1 MKRNLLKAIGI
12 SFLIFVVLS
21 WIIPVGTY
29 SDGELTTNGI
39 DAVGLFDL
47 VGVPVSTILTF
58 ALYIVVFA
66 VIGGLYGVM
75 EKTGALTAWTDKIT
89 KKFEG
94 KEKRFI
100 IFTIIFFVILS
111 N

>member
-29 SDGELTTNGI
+29 SGGKLTTNGI

-47 VGVPVSTILTF
+47 INIPVSSLMTF
-58 ALYIVVFA
+58 
-66 VIGGLYGVM
+66 VM
-75 EKTGALTAWTDKIT
+75 YM
-89 KKFEG
+89 
-94 KEKRFI
+94 
-100 IFTIIFFVILS
+100 VS
-111 N
+111 

>member
-12 SFLIFVVLS
+12 SFLFFVVLS

-29 SDGELTTNGI
+29 TDGKLTTSGV

-47 VGVPVSTILTF
+47 IGVPVNSFVTF
-58 ALYIVVFA
+58 ALFIAVFM

-75 EKTGALTAWTDKIT
+75 KKTGALDIWTDRVSD
-89 KKFEG
+89 KF
-94 KEKRFI
+94 KRNF
-100 IFTIIFFVILS
+100 
-111 N
+111 